1 LPALL
6 LRVRDR
12 PRRDRSND
20 RAHFGLYCDTSTRVK
35 LRGRDR
41 VNAAFSLALAAYNL
55 KSKARA
61 ALLRC
66 GTRSTRRD
74 GLELRLRVEE
84 DDETVFH
91 VADQEGTVEHEHK
104 REHEVLHGH

>member
-1 LPALL
+1 LRTDIEVFCENLEPTFPCVDQLL
-6 LRVRDR
+6 TFLLAEIERQCRLFAGGCSLQPEIKGGSR
-12 PRRDRSND
+12 P
-20 RAHFGLYCDTSTRVK
+20 
-35 LRGRDR
+35 
-41 VNAAFSLALAAYNL
+41 
-55 KSKARA
+55 
-61 ALLRC
+61 LLRC
-66 GTRSTRRD
+66 GTRSMRRD